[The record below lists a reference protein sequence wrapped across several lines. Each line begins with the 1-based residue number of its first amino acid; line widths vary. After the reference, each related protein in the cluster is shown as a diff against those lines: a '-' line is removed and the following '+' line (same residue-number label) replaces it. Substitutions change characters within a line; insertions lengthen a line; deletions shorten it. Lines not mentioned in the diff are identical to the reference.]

1 VETSYVVTAGGVR
14 IAYAVT
20 GAAGAPP
27 LVALH
32 ALGERGADWEQVAG
46 QLAAHY
52 RVYAPDLRGHG
63 DSDWPGDYSPRLM
76 RDDVLGFMNEL
87 HLPVVILL
95 GHSLGG
101 VVAYLIAISQPGRVE
116 RLILEDIAPP
126 YDREVPPL
134 PARPDEP
141 LPLDWDM
148 AVSLRAQVSVRDDAA
163 WAGLGSITAP
173 ALLIGGGPGSHIP
186 QELLAQAAAAMP
198 DCTLVTIPAGH
209 HVHRARPAEFAGT
222 VLDWLRAERAVS

>member
-1 VETSYVVTAGGVR
+1 METSYVVTAGGVR

-76 RDDVLGFMNEL
+76 RDDVLGFMDEL
-87 HLPVVILL
+87 NLPVVSLL

-101 VVAYLIAISQPGRVE
+101 VVALLIAMSQQGRIE
-116 RLILEDIAPP
+116 RLIVEDVTPP
-126 YDREVPPL
+126 YDRDPPPL
-134 PARPDEP
+134 PARPQEP
-141 LPLDWDM
+141 AGFDWDM
-148 AVSLRAQVSVRDDAA
+148 LAPIRAQASVRDDAA
-163 WAGLGSITAP
+163 WAGLGSITVP
-173 ALLIGGGPGSHIP
+173 ALLVGGGPGSHIP

-209 HVHRARPAEFAGT
+209 NVHRGRPAEFAGT
-222 VLDWLRAERAVS
+222 VLGWLRAERAVS